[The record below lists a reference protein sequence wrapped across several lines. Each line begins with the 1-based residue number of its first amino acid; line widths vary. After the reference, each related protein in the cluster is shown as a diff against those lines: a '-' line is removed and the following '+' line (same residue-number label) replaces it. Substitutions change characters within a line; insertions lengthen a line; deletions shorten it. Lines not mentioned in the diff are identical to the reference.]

1 MGRTHDRNMTL
12 LQTKQA
18 NGYELTTSEKKQLE
32 KWQKNKL
39 KIN

>member
-12 LQTKQA
+12 LQTAQA
-18 NGYELTTSEKKQLE
+18 NGHELTPSEKKQLD
-32 KWQKNKL
+32 KWQKKKL

>member
-1 MGRTHDRNMTL
+1 MGRIHDRNMTL

-18 NGYELTTSEKKQLE
+18 NGYTLTASEKKKLD

-39 KIN
+39 KIK